1 MPHQKLQNA
10 DLAQLL
16 KRIAA
21 GDKQAFA
28 LFYNALEKPV
38 YRFIASKMNDPH
50 ESADIQH
57 DVFMEIWHVAG
68 RFEGRSTVKT
78 WVFGIAYRKTMDHF
92 RKHKRVDLTDE
103 VEERVD
109 DSPDAVACLA
119 ASQEGAHLKQC
130 LGELKPQMRS
140 AVELAFFEDL
150 TYPEI
155 AEIAGVPEGTIKTR
169 VYHAKKLLLRCL
181 SARMQGTQA

>member
-1 MPHQKLQNA
+1 MPDHTSQNA
-10 DLAQLL
+10 ELAKLL
-16 KRIAA
+16 DRIAA
-21 GDKQAFA
+21 GDKRAFA
-28 LFYNALEKPV
+28 SFYETLEAPV

-50 ESADIQH
+50 EAADIQH
-57 DVFMEIWHVAG
+57 DVFIEIWRSAG

-78 WVFGIAYRKTMDHF
+78 WVFGIAYRKTMDYF

-103 VEERVD
+103 VDDRVD
-109 DSPDAVACLA
+109 DSPDPAACLA
-119 ASQEGAHLKQC
+119 ASQEAAHLKFC
-130 LGELKPQMRS
+130 LDELKPQMRA

-150 TYPEI
+150 TYPDI

-181 SARMQGTQA
+181 SARMQGAQR

>member
-1 MPHQKLQNA
+1 MQNA
-10 DLAQLL
+10 ELVQTLE
-16 KRIAA
+16 RIAD
-21 GDKQAFA
+21 GDKRAFA
-28 LFYNALEKPV
+28 LFYDALEAPI

-50 ESADIQH
+50 EAADIQH
-57 DVFMEIWHVAG
+57 DVFMEIWRAAG

-92 RKHKRVDLTDE
+92 RKSKRVDLTDE
-103 VEERVD
+103 IDERVD
-109 DSPDAVACLA
+109 DAPDAVACLA
-119 ASQEGAHLKQC
+119 ASQEAAHLKVC
-130 LGELKPQMRS
+130 LNELKPQMRS

-181 SARMQGTQA
+181 SARMQGAQA